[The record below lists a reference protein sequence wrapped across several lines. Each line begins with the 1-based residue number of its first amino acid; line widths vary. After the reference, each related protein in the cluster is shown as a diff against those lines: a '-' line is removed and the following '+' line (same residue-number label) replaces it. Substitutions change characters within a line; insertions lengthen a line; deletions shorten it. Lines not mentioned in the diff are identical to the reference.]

1 MNTTWSLSCLISCS
15 GVWQWV
21 EPLVTKMLPT
31 LMKSA
36 LMMGVGTGWHPPQ
49 VWIGRRA
56 QCRAASS
63 TSSAPAQYSECCE
76 ARFGEIWLGCN
87 RQISPRATWK
97 DPNGHPPPPLYSTTI
112 LRSELCAEKSR
123 SGQIHLRSTMCTE
136 INSGAFMMT
145 ASITS
150 AMRAPGM
157 FA

>member
-1 MNTTWSLSCLISCS
+1 MNATWSLSCLISCS

-63 TSSAPAQYSECCE
+63 TSSAQQYSECCE

-97 DPNGHPPPPLYSTTI
+97 DPNGHPLSPPLLNHYSSI
-112 LRSELCAEKSR
+112 WIMCRKIALRADTFT
-123 SGQIHLRSTMCTE
+123 HTTMCTE